1 MSWSDIC
8 ELPRVY
14 TRSTYDQSPS
24 ALSHALQD
32 EIVLRHRRGESRAT
46 IVSEMGPPVTE
57 WAVKRIFQALREDP
71 QAFMRKAT
79 AGIVVWS
86 R

>member
-1 MSWSDIC
+1 MSVSDLC
-8 ELPRVY
+8 ELPRAH
-14 TRSTYDQSPS
+14 TRAAYDQTPS
-24 ALSHALQD
+24 ALPRALQD

-57 WAVKRIFQALREDP
+57 WAVKKIFQALRDDP